1 MITPSFSTIQ
11 IKEKPKIC
19 AIDIDKEIVEAIKAK
34 GLHCFSC
41 TLGSQIKVPN
51 LNWQDTHYCLVNKSF
66 PDNLHEYDIVLVDLK
81 EREPVEYNKD
91 DHTRSS
97 FKGNEQTILSSS
109 YPATIFD
116 PRPLL
121 SYVLGQALQ
130 SFFRKETLIIVFCS
144 AQEIVEY
151 HPITITRNDSREGNP
166 IKRALYEFIP
176 CLNGIYNKIGKNVFV
191 SDIRE
196 DLKLFL
202 QRYSSKFIYEV
213 VFEHPTE
220 WSSEKREQIKL
231 EEFFPVF
238 LNSDDEV
245 IGFVDSRLYPST
257 IFAFPQLEDSKKDFL
272 IELID
277 EMLPSLF
284 PQIFPYSDQFSWLN
298 SENYFLPNQAD
309 ILEKK
314 ESLEIEYKTNLAAL
328 EEEFQQNQIKYQYLH
343 DLITETSHLLVKS
356 VQKLFVWLGFENVI
370 DMDETNQRIKQEDL
384 QIPLEN
390 GLLVIEVKGI
400 GGTSTDSECSQI
412 DKIKHR
418 REKDRSSFDVFAL
431 YVVNHQRYLP
441 PEGRKNPPFTEHQI
455 TDALSDERGL
465 MTTYELFKLYFNI
478 EHGYVTKEGAR
489 HSLLNYGLVKFEPSN
504 ARCLGCNLEVYYKGQ
519 VVVLTIDNLLV
530 KKGQSII
537 VCNNNTWFTTEIL
550 EIQLDG
556 KSVESACDG
565 EIGLKLSHAVSKTDE
580 LWLKAL
586 EQN

>member
-1 MITPSFSTIQ
+1 MIPSFSAIQ
-11 IKEKPKIC
+11 TKEKPKIC

-66 PDNLHEYDIVLVDLK
+66 PDNLHEYDVVLVDLK
-81 EREPVEYNKD
+81 GREPVEYNRD
-91 DHTRSS
+91 DHTHSS
-97 FKGNEQTILSSS
+97 FKGNRQINLSSS

-116 PRPLL
+116 QRPLL
-121 SYVLGQALQ
+121 SYVLGQELQ

-151 HPITITRNDSREGNP
+151 HPITITCNDSREGDP
-166 IKRALYEFIP
+166 VTRALYEFIP
-176 CLNGIYNKIGKNVFV
+176 CLREIYNKTGKNVFV

-213 VFEHPTE
+213 VFKHPTE

-231 EEFFPVF
+231 EKFVPIF

-277 EMLPSLF
+277 EVLPSLF
-284 PQIFPYSDQFSWLN
+284 PRIFPYSDQFSWLK
-298 SENYFLPNQAD
+298 SKNYFLPNQAD

-314 ESLEIEYKTNLAAL
+314 ESLEIEYKKTLATI

-343 DLITETSHLLVKS
+343 DLITETGELLAKS
-356 VQKLFVWLGFENVI
+356 VQMIFLWIGFENVI
-370 DMDETNQRIKQEDL
+370 DMDEINQRIKQEDL
-384 QIPLEN
+384 QIPLDN
-390 GLLVIEVKGI
+390 GLLVIEIKGI

-418 REKDRSSFDVFAL
+418 REKERTNYDVFAL

-441 PEGRKNPPFTEHQI
+441 PDGRKNPPFTEHQI

-478 EHGYVTKEGAR
+478 ENGYVTKEDAR
-489 HSLLNYGLVKFEPSN
+489 LSLLNYGLVKFDPSK
-504 ARCLGCNLEVYYKGQ
+504 AICLGCALEIHHKGH
-519 VVVLTIDNLLV
+519 VVVLTLDNLLI

-537 VCNNNTWFTTEIL
+537 VCNNKAWFTTEIL

-556 KSVESACDG
+556 KSIESACNG
-565 EIGLKLSHAVSKTDE
+565 EIGLKLSHAVSRTDE
-580 LWLKAL
+580 LWLKDL
-586 EQN
+586 EPN